1 MIMSKNNLNKIGMSL
16 ITKDNELIRSVNYKT
31 DNGTLDM
38 LDSEIEK
45 KAKESIPI
53 LSTYENR
60 IINYLLCQAR
70 MSNQVFQKYEFT
82 FSQFCKELN
91 VTKGTQQY
99 KMIMDAVISLGCKSF
114 WWKNKNSEYTVKR
127 WLSSETSAD
136 FENKKLKL
144 QLDESIREVVF
155 GLTSDYTAFLYGFI
169 AAFNNKY
176 AFKMYEYL
184 RSYLNL
190 GIITISVEKFAK
202 DVAGNRYTTNHKL
215 RTKVIDP
222 AIKEINKKSDMTV
235 YVSEVKD
242 CKDNTTHYRF
252 SLHDKKLS
260 DKKNLV
266 ATWGIDRTELAKG
279 TYDKYLDNPRWEKCM
294 VQDERG
300 HYEIK
305 NCLMSKERYD
315 AKHKEEIKQLAGEEL
330 TRKKKE
336 IQEKYMQELYAAG
349 IRDGWQNDL
358 DLPF

>member
-1 MIMSKNNLNKIGMSL
+1 MSKNNLNKIGMSL

-38 LDSEIEK
+38 IDSEIEK

-114 WWKNKNSEYTVKR
+114 WWKNKNGEYTVKH

-190 GIITISVEKFAK
+190 AIITISMEKFAK
-202 DVAGNRYTTNHKL
+202 DVTGNQYTTNHKL

-242 CKDNTTHYRF
+242 CKGNTTHYRF

-260 DKKNLV
+260 DKKTLA
-266 ATWGIDRTELAKG
+266 ATWGIDKTELEKG
-279 TYDKYLDNPRWEKCM
+279 TYDKYLKNPRWENYM
-294 VQDERG
+294 VQNKCG
-300 HYEIK
+300 HYKIK
-305 NCLMSKERYD
+305 NRLMPK
-315 AKHKEEIKQLAGEEL
+315 AKYEAIHQTEIKQLAEEEL
-330 TRKKKE
+330 ERKKKE
-336 IQEKYMQELYAAG
+336 IHEKYIQELRAAG
-349 IRDGWQNDL
+349 INDDWEDDPD

>member
-1 MIMSKNNLNKIGMSL
+1 MSL

-45 KAKESIPI
+45 KAKESMPI

-91 VTKGTQQY
+91 VTKRTQQY

-114 WWKNKNSEYTVKR
+114 WWKNKNGEYTVKR

-202 DVAGNRYTTNHKL
+202 DVAGNQYTTNHKL